1 MSNLLRAEGVSYQVN
16 GRSILSDIDLSFET
30 GSNTTIVGPS
40 GSGKS
45 TFLKILSSLLS
56 PTEGEIFYQEAPIT
70 TMPIETYRQKVSYC
84 FQQPTLFGE
93 TVYDNLLFPF
103 TVRQEAFNQEKVV
116 ALLQQVKLP
125 AAYLEKKIA
134 ELSGGERQ
142 RVALLRNIIFVP
154 DVLLLD
160 EPLSNLDARLRLQT
174 REEIRRIQKET
185 GITTVFVTHDQ
196 EEAMS
201 ICDIIVLM
209 KDGVIQ
215 QIGGPQEV
223 YDNPCNLFVSKF
235 LGTPAI
241 NVFDAYVK
249 DHKVYIG
256 DDYIFDKDIE
266 DGELIVAIR
275 PEGMILDDNGN
286 LTCDFIRREVMGKDH
301 SIVCKNKY
309 CGANI
314 RAIVSGDTFV
324 VDDREKIKFSLKQ
337 DKVYVFDKRSE
348 KRL

>member
-125 AAYLEKKIA
+125 AAYLEKKID

-160 EPLSNLDARLRLQT
+160 EVTTGLD
-174 REEIRRIQKET
+174 EESKQIVNQLLTQLNKEQGVT
-185 GITTVFVTHDQ
+185 LVRVTHDT
-196 EEAMS
+196 EE
-201 ICDIIVLM
+201 
-209 KDGVIQ
+209 IQ
-215 QIGGPQEV
+215 QAQQVIR
-223 YDNPCNLFVSKF
+223 
-235 LGTPAI
+235 
-241 NVFDAYVK
+241 
-249 DHKVYIG
+249 
-256 DDYIFDKDIE
+256 
-266 DGELIVAIR
+266 IVA
-275 PEGMILDDNGN
+275 
-286 LTCDFIRREVMGKDH
+286 GKVAPTD
-301 SIVCKNKY
+301 
-309 CGANI
+309 G
-314 RAIVSGDTFV
+314 
-324 VDDREKIKFSLKQ
+324 FS
-337 DKVYVFDKRSE
+337 S
-348 KRL
+348 

>member
-134 ELSGGERQ
+134 ELSDGERQ

-160 EPLSNLDARLRLQT
+160 EVTTGLD
-174 REEIRRIQKET
+174 EESKQIVNQLLNQLNKEQGVT
-185 GITTVFVTHDQ
+185 LVRVTHDT
-196 EEAMS
+196 EE
-201 ICDIIVLM
+201 
-209 KDGVIQ
+209 IQ
-215 QIGGPQEV
+215 QAQQVIR
-223 YDNPCNLFVSKF
+223 
-235 LGTPAI
+235 
-241 NVFDAYVK
+241 
-249 DHKVYIG
+249 
-256 DDYIFDKDIE
+256 
-266 DGELIVAIR
+266 IVA
-275 PEGMILDDNGN
+275 
-286 LTCDFIRREVMGKDH
+286 GKVAPTD
-301 SIVCKNKY
+301 
-309 CGANI
+309 G
-314 RAIVSGDTFV
+314 
-324 VDDREKIKFSLKQ
+324 FS
-337 DKVYVFDKRSE
+337 S
-348 KRL
+348 

>member
-125 AAYLEKKIA
+125 AAYLEKKTA

-160 EPLSNLDARLRLQT
+160 EVTTGLD
-174 REEIRRIQKET
+174 EESKQIVNQLLNQLNKEQGVTLIR
-185 GITTVFVTHDQ
+185 VTHDI
-196 EEAMS
+196 EE
-201 ICDIIVLM
+201 
-209 KDGVIQ
+209 IQ
-215 QIGGPQEV
+215 QAQQVIR
-223 YDNPCNLFVSKF
+223 
-235 LGTPAI
+235 
-241 NVFDAYVK
+241 
-249 DHKVYIG
+249 
-256 DDYIFDKDIE
+256 
-266 DGELIVAIR
+266 IVA
-275 PEGMILDDNGN
+275 
-286 LTCDFIRREVMGKDH
+286 GKVAPTD
-301 SIVCKNKY
+301 
-309 CGANI
+309 G
-314 RAIVSGDTFV
+314 
-324 VDDREKIKFSLKQ
+324 FS
-337 DKVYVFDKRSE
+337 S
-348 KRL
+348 

>member
-125 AAYLEKKIA
+125 AAYLEKKIT

-160 EPLSNLDARLRLQT
+160 EVTTGLD
-174 REEIRRIQKET
+174 EESKQIVNQLLNQLNKEQGVT
-185 GITTVFVTHDQ
+185 LVRVTHDT
-196 EEAMS
+196 EE
-201 ICDIIVLM
+201 
-209 KDGVIQ
+209 IQ
-215 QIGGPQEV
+215 QAQQVIR
-223 YDNPCNLFVSKF
+223 
-235 LGTPAI
+235 
-241 NVFDAYVK
+241 
-249 DHKVYIG
+249 
-256 DDYIFDKDIE
+256 
-266 DGELIVAIR
+266 IVA
-275 PEGMILDDNGN
+275 
-286 LTCDFIRREVMGKDH
+286 GKVAPTD
-301 SIVCKNKY
+301 
-309 CGANI
+309 G
-314 RAIVSGDTFV
+314 
-324 VDDREKIKFSLKQ
+324 FS
-337 DKVYVFDKRSE
+337 S
-348 KRL
+348 

>member
-45 TFLKILSSLLS
+45 TFKNFIFIIKSYRRRN
-56 PTEGEIFYQEAPIT
+56 FYQEAPIT

-160 EPLSNLDARLRLQT
+160 EVTTGLD
-174 REEIRRIQKET
+174 EESKQIVNQLLNQLNKEQGVT
-185 GITTVFVTHDQ
+185 LVRVTHDT
-196 EEAMS
+196 EE
-201 ICDIIVLM
+201 
-209 KDGVIQ
+209 IQ
-215 QIGGPQEV
+215 QAQQVIR
-223 YDNPCNLFVSKF
+223 
-235 LGTPAI
+235 
-241 NVFDAYVK
+241 
-249 DHKVYIG
+249 
-256 DDYIFDKDIE
+256 
-266 DGELIVAIR
+266 IVA
-275 PEGMILDDNGN
+275 
-286 LTCDFIRREVMGKDH
+286 GKVAPTD
-301 SIVCKNKY
+301 
-309 CGANI
+309 G
-314 RAIVSGDTFV
+314 
-324 VDDREKIKFSLKQ
+324 FS
-337 DKVYVFDKRSE
+337 S
-348 KRL
+348 

>member
-70 TMPIETYRQKVSYC
+70 TIPIETYRQKVSYC

-125 AAYLEKKIA
+125 AAYLEKKID

-160 EPLSNLDARLRLQT
+160 EVTTGLD
-174 REEIRRIQKET
+174 EESKQIVNQLLNQLNKEQGVT
-185 GITTVFVTHDQ
+185 LVRVTHDT
-196 EEAMS
+196 EE
-201 ICDIIVLM
+201 
-209 KDGVIQ
+209 IQ
-215 QIGGPQEV
+215 QAQQVIR
-223 YDNPCNLFVSKF
+223 
-235 LGTPAI
+235 
-241 NVFDAYVK
+241 
-249 DHKVYIG
+249 
-256 DDYIFDKDIE
+256 
-266 DGELIVAIR
+266 IVA
-275 PEGMILDDNGN
+275 
-286 LTCDFIRREVMGKDH
+286 GKVAPTD
-301 SIVCKNKY
+301 
-309 CGANI
+309 G
-314 RAIVSGDTFV
+314 
-324 VDDREKIKFSLKQ
+324 FS
-337 DKVYVFDKRSE
+337 S
-348 KRL
+348 

>member
-116 ALLQQVKLP
+116 ALLQQVKFP

-160 EPLSNLDARLRLQT
+160 EVTTGLD
-174 REEIRRIQKET
+174 EESKQIVNQLLNQLNKEQGVT
-185 GITTVFVTHDQ
+185 LVRVTHDT
-196 EEAMS
+196 EE
-201 ICDIIVLM
+201 
-209 KDGVIQ
+209 IQ
-215 QIGGPQEV
+215 QAQQVIR
-223 YDNPCNLFVSKF
+223 
-235 LGTPAI
+235 
-241 NVFDAYVK
+241 
-249 DHKVYIG
+249 
-256 DDYIFDKDIE
+256 
-266 DGELIVAIR
+266 IVA
-275 PEGMILDDNGN
+275 
-286 LTCDFIRREVMGKDH
+286 GKVAPTD
-301 SIVCKNKY
+301 
-309 CGANI
+309 G
-314 RAIVSGDTFV
+314 
-324 VDDREKIKFSLKQ
+324 FS
-337 DKVYVFDKRSE
+337 S
-348 KRL
+348 

>member
-125 AAYLEKKIA
+125 AAYLEKKTA

-160 EPLSNLDARLRLQT
+160 EVITGLD
-174 REEIRRIQKET
+174 EESKQIVNQLLNQLNKEQGVTLIR
-185 GITTVFVTHDQ
+185 VTHDT
-196 EEAMS
+196 EE
-201 ICDIIVLM
+201 
-209 KDGVIQ
+209 IQ
-215 QIGGPQEV
+215 QAQQVIR
-223 YDNPCNLFVSKF
+223 
-235 LGTPAI
+235 
-241 NVFDAYVK
+241 
-249 DHKVYIG
+249 
-256 DDYIFDKDIE
+256 
-266 DGELIVAIR
+266 IVA
-275 PEGMILDDNGN
+275 
-286 LTCDFIRREVMGKDH
+286 GKVAPTD
-301 SIVCKNKY
+301 
-309 CGANI
+309 G
-314 RAIVSGDTFV
+314 
-324 VDDREKIKFSLKQ
+324 FS
-337 DKVYVFDKRSE
+337 S
-348 KRL
+348 

>member
-134 ELSGGERQ
+134 ELSGDERQ

-160 EPLSNLDARLRLQT
+160 EVTTGLD
-174 REEIRRIQKET
+174 EESKQIVNQLLNQLNKEQGVT
-185 GITTVFVTHDQ
+185 LVRVTHDT
-196 EEAMS
+196 EE
-201 ICDIIVLM
+201 
-209 KDGVIQ
+209 IQ
-215 QIGGPQEV
+215 QAQQVIR
-223 YDNPCNLFVSKF
+223 
-235 LGTPAI
+235 
-241 NVFDAYVK
+241 
-249 DHKVYIG
+249 
-256 DDYIFDKDIE
+256 
-266 DGELIVAIR
+266 IVA
-275 PEGMILDDNGN
+275 
-286 LTCDFIRREVMGKDH
+286 GKVAPTD
-301 SIVCKNKY
+301 
-309 CGANI
+309 G
-314 RAIVSGDTFV
+314 
-324 VDDREKIKFSLKQ
+324 FS
-337 DKVYVFDKRSE
+337 S
-348 KRL
+348 

>member
-1 MSNLLRAEGVSYQVN
+1 MSNLLRAEGVPYQVN

-125 AAYLEKKIA
+125 AAYLEKKTA

-160 EPLSNLDARLRLQT
+160 EVTTGLD
-174 REEIRRIQKET
+174 EESKQIVNQLLNQLNKEQGVTLIR
-185 GITTVFVTHDQ
+185 VTHDT
-196 EEAMS
+196 EE
-201 ICDIIVLM
+201 
-209 KDGVIQ
+209 IQ
-215 QIGGPQEV
+215 QAQQVIR
-223 YDNPCNLFVSKF
+223 
-235 LGTPAI
+235 
-241 NVFDAYVK
+241 
-249 DHKVYIG
+249 
-256 DDYIFDKDIE
+256 
-266 DGELIVAIR
+266 IVA
-275 PEGMILDDNGN
+275 
-286 LTCDFIRREVMGKDH
+286 GKVAPTD
-301 SIVCKNKY
+301 
-309 CGANI
+309 G
-314 RAIVSGDTFV
+314 
-324 VDDREKIKFSLKQ
+324 FS
-337 DKVYVFDKRSE
+337 S
-348 KRL
+348 

>member
-134 ELSGGERQ
+134 ELSCGERQ

-160 EPLSNLDARLRLQT
+160 EVTTGLD
-174 REEIRRIQKET
+174 EESKQIVNQLLNQLNKEQGVT
-185 GITTVFVTHDQ
+185 LVRVTHDT
-196 EEAMS
+196 EE
-201 ICDIIVLM
+201 
-209 KDGVIQ
+209 IQ
-215 QIGGPQEV
+215 QAQQVIR
-223 YDNPCNLFVSKF
+223 
-235 LGTPAI
+235 
-241 NVFDAYVK
+241 
-249 DHKVYIG
+249 
-256 DDYIFDKDIE
+256 
-266 DGELIVAIR
+266 IVA
-275 PEGMILDDNGN
+275 
-286 LTCDFIRREVMGKDH
+286 GKVAPTD
-301 SIVCKNKY
+301 
-309 CGANI
+309 G
-314 RAIVSGDTFV
+314 
-324 VDDREKIKFSLKQ
+324 FS
-337 DKVYVFDKRSE
+337 S
-348 KRL
+348 

>member
-56 PTEGEIFYQEAPIT
+56 PTEGEVFYQEAPIT
-70 TMPIETYRQKVSYC
+70 TIPIETYRQKVSYC

-103 TVRQEAFNQEKVV
+103 TVRQEAFNQEKV
-116 ALLQQVKLP
+116 P

-160 EPLSNLDARLRLQT
+160 EVTTGLD
-174 REEIRRIQKET
+174 EESKQIVNQLLNQLNKEQGVT
-185 GITTVFVTHDQ
+185 LVRVTHDT
-196 EEAMS
+196 EE
-201 ICDIIVLM
+201 
-209 KDGVIQ
+209 IQ
-215 QIGGPQEV
+215 QAQQVIR
-223 YDNPCNLFVSKF
+223 
-235 LGTPAI
+235 
-241 NVFDAYVK
+241 
-249 DHKVYIG
+249 
-256 DDYIFDKDIE
+256 
-266 DGELIVAIR
+266 IVA
-275 PEGMILDDNGN
+275 
-286 LTCDFIRREVMGKDH
+286 GKVAPTD
-301 SIVCKNKY
+301 
-309 CGANI
+309 G
-314 RAIVSGDTFV
+314 
-324 VDDREKIKFSLKQ
+324 FS
-337 DKVYVFDKRSE
+337 S
-348 KRL
+348 